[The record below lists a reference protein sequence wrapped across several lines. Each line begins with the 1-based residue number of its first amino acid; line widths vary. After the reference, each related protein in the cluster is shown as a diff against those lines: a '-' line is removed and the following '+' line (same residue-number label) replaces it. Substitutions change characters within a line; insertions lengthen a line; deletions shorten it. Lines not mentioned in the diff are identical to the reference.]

1 MKTKRV
7 SLVSSHKQDRA
18 GDPGREDPALRGRV
32 LAAARDLFLER
43 GFLRAT
49 ADDIAGELGVSKAT
63 LYKAFRSK
71 DDILRAAVR
80 DTMAEMQS
88 DVERLVDDGSLG
100 FVEKITA
107 LLAFLAERMSR
118 LGPVLVRDIQRA
130 VPDLWQEIL
139 DFRRDKILRNF
150 GIILEAGRAE
160 GFIRSDVEPDILLR
174 MFLNLVQQIVT
185 PEEVGRTGRS
195 PAALLGSVIKVFFQ
209 GILTDKG
216 RLDLSAR
223 TPAWFEPR
231 KEGAS

>member
-7 SLVSSHKQDRA
+7 SLVSRRRLGRA
-18 GDPGREDPALRGRV
+18 GDPGREEPALRGRV

-43 GFLRAT
+43 GFRRTT
-49 ADDIAGELGVSKAT
+49 ADDIARELGVSKAT
-63 LYKAFRSK
+63 LYKTFRSK
-71 DDILRAAVR
+71 DEILRVVVR
-80 DTMAEMQS
+80 ETMAEMQAG
-88 DVERLVDDGSLG
+88 VESLVDDGTLG

-118 LGPVLVRDIQRA
+118 LGPVLIRDIQRA
-130 VPDLWQEIL
+130 VPGLWQEIL

-150 GIILEAGRAE
+150 GIILESGRSE
-160 GFIRSDVEPDILLR
+160 GFIRADVDPDILLQ
-174 MFLNLVQQIVT
+174 MFLNLVQQFVT
-185 PEEVGRTGRS
+185 PEEVRRTGRS